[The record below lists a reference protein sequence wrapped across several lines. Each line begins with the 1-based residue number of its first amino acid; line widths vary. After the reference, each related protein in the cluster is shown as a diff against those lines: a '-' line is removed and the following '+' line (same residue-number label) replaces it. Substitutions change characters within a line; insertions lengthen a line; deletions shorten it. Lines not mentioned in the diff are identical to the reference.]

1 MVPLDK
7 GLQWGN
13 VKQMPDLGIF
23 THIPAYSG
31 IIRHLQAQSGL
42 FNNYSG
48 MLRTLCN
55 SGIFGNLVYSEPW
68 HSQNQKIFQD
78 QKHIQN
84 PGLFSTLVY
93 SEPWYI

>member
-31 IIRHLQAQSGL
+31 IIRHIQAQSGL
-42 FNNYSG
+42 FNNYFKQLLKQINKLFFQISVQVQ
-48 MLRTLCN
+48 
-55 SGIFGNLVYSEPW
+55 IFLS
-68 HSQNQKIFQD
+68 
-78 QKHIQN
+78 
-84 PGLFSTLVY
+84 
-93 SEPWYI
+93 